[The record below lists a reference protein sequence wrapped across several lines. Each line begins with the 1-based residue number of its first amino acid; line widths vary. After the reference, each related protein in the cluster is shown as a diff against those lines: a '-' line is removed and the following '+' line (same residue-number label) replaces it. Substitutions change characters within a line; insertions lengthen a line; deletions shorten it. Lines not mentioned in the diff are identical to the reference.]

1 MRSPSLFKTLFAVVF
16 GVLAIAFSLLLYFS
30 YQDYVHPKHVYG
42 KWIEVGT
49 PGYNV
54 EVLVLSEQGVLRN
67 NRLVATQFE
76 FDGKKVYVETGQGTS
91 IYQIAGTMNSPQLR
105 RLVPNS
111 PTQRFIKEGYENT
124 VDMEGGGA
132 AKHRRAALSEH
143 FGNK

>member
-42 KWIEVGT
+42 KWIEVGA